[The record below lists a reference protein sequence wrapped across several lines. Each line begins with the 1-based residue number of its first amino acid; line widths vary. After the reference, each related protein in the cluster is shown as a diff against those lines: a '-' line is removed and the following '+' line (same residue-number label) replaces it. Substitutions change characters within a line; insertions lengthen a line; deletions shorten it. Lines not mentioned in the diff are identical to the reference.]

1 MPKRKNKNTDEYILK
16 KLKKLEKKLKKR
28 SRKKSS
34 SSDSEVELQ
43 FEESQLEE
51 PTEASTSANID
62 PIEVTEISSID
73 QQPTTGDEG
82 KENVE
87 PEVSLDEDIL
97 ALLGETPT
105 KNKKFSAPIQK
116 ELAIRWEHIATNGLQ
131 KPVKREMLEKY
142 FIPENC
148 TKIGSPQLNPE
159 IKAALS
165 EALQKKDKAI
175 EQKQSQQAA
184 AISCI
189 GQALTKIFN
198 NKDNKDNEVIKLLID
213 AGGLLCDSQYVESMS
228 RRSFVTSS
236 IKKEVKDQIYLT
248 EIDNYL
254 FGEKL
259 SETLKTAKAINKSSA
274 DIKTVQSKSSNLPQP
289 KRNLNL
295 RPPFPPE
302 RQMGTGK
309 KSAHFHRR
317 HQVGV
322 YLPPH
327 PTTSSQIP
335 QRPLQPPQRSRGK
348 PQQRR

>member
-28 SRKKSS
+28 SRKNLVLRILKWNCSLKKVNWRS
-34 SSDSEVELQ
+34 QQRHPLLPILILSRSLRYPQLTNSL
-43 FEESQLEE
+43 QLEMRE
-51 PTEASTSANID
+51 KKMWNL
-62 PIEVTEISSID
+62 
-73 QQPTTGDEG
+73 
-82 KENVE
+82 K
-87 PEVSLDEDIL
+87 VSLDEDIL
-97 ALLGETPT
+97 ALL
-105 KNKKFSAPIQK
+105 
-116 ELAIRWEHIATNGLQ
+116 
-131 KPVKREMLEKY
+131 
-142 FIPENC
+142 
-148 TKIGSPQLNPE
+148 E

-198 NKDNKDNEVIKLLID
+198 NKGNKDNEVIKLLID

-302 RQMGTGK
+302 RQMGTGN